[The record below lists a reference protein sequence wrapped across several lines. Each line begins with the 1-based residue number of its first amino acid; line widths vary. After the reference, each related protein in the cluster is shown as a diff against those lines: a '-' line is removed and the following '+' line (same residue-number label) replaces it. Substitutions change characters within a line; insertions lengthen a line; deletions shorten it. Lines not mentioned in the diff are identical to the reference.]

1 MTVSP
6 PSVSKNGVI
15 GHYVMESCGTA
26 QNVTPLLPLDLITAA
41 MQRWPTPPHPST
53 VSPTYLSTF
62 HRLSFCNTLMSSLL
76 SVFFISFFNV

>member
-41 MQRWPTPPHPST
+41 MQRCPTPPIPQLSPP
-53 VSPTYLSTF
+53 PTYPLFTV
-62 HRLSFCNTLMSSLL
+62 CL
-76 SVFFISFFNV
+76 SVIR